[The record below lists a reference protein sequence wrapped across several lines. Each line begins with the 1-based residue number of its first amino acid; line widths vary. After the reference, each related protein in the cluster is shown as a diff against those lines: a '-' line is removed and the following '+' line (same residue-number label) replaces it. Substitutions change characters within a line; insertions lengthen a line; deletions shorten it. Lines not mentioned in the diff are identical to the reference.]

1 MSRRGRWAVPP
12 LVYAVLLAG
21 AGRAAAVAPEVKD
34 EGKFFSADA
43 IKKANEQIHELTRKT
58 GKDLLIETYATVPTD
73 QVEKVKA
80 MSREERARFFRSW
93 AEERV
98 RTAVVN

>member
-21 AGRAAAVAPEVKD
+21 AGRAAAVAPEGKD

-73 QVEKVKA
+73 QVEKVK
-80 MSREERARFFRSW
+80 SCRARSGPGSSGAGPRS
-93 AEERV
+93 ASV
-98 RTAVVN
+98 RPW